1 MCGVVGTVDFDGGLG
16 AEERA
21 LVTAMRDT
29 MVNRGPDGAGLW
41 ASPDGRAIFGHR
53 RLSIIDLSDSAS
65 QPMTTEDGR
74 YTLVF
79 NGEIY
84 NHRELRVELLAEGVT
99 TWRTGHSDTEVLL
112 RGFERYGIDF
122 VQRLRGMFAF
132 AVWDARER
140 ELWLVRDRIGIKPLY
155 YHESGSRVRF
165 ASEIKAIL
173 RDDRVPRRLN
183 ELSFVHYLTFLVS
196 PAPETMFDGIEKVPA
211 GTYVRFRS
219 NGRKTSVR
227 YWDPLTTAMSQAG
240 VGYPELVERAAWL
253 VKDAVRAKS
262 VSDVPVGIFL
272 SGGVDSSTNAALFAK
287 LGGGDSVRTF
297 SIEYDRN
304 YPGCTSEIE
313 YAKQVARHVGAENYV
328 RTLTEKDFLDFVPRM
343 IELQDE
349 PIGDPVAAPVFFV
362 SELARKHGVIVC
374 HVGEGSDE
382 IFFGYPVWQKKLQL
396 QSALTGAE
404 AVGGGLLR
412 AAARVGGWAGRYRH
426 QGEAL
431 RRFGKGLPLFWGGA
445 DGFTESAKEALL
457 GPATR
462 STRADATRE
471 VIRPLYEEFRR
482 SPARDDA
489 GLWMT
494 YLDLKIRLPELLLM
508 RVDKMSMATSIEAR
522 VPFLD
527 HPLVEWAM
535 GVPTALRLHDGRLKA
550 ILKDAMR
557 GELPDDILDRKK
569 QGFGVPVHDWATGR
583 YGALAASTL
592 TSFADRTGLLDRRGV
607 RSVIKSGRGMD
618 LWYLLNLALWHER
631 WIEGRDVAWRLAA

>member
-1 MCGVVGTVDFDGGLG
+1 MCGVVGVVEFEGGLG

-53 RLSIIDLSDSAS
+53 RLSIIDLSESAS

-74 YTLVF
+74 YCLVF

-84 NHRELRVELLAEGVT
+84 NHQELRVELVAEGVT

-112 RGFERYGIDF
+112 RGFERYGIEF
-122 VQRLRGMFAF
+122 VLRLRGMFAF
-132 AVWDARER
+132 AVWDSRER
-140 ELWLVRDRIGIKPLY
+140 EIWLVRDRIGIKPLY
-155 YHESGSRVRF
+155 YCESGSRVRF

-173 RDDRVPRRLN
+173 RDERVPRRLN
-183 ELSFVHYLTFLVS
+183 ELALVHYLTFIVA
-196 PAPETMFDGIEKVPA
+196 PAPATMFDGIEKVPA
-211 GTYVRFRS
+211 GTYVRIRE

-240 VGYPELVERAAWL
+240 VGYDELVERAAWL

-287 LGGGDSVRTF
+287 QGGRDSVRTF

-304 YPGCTSEIE
+304 YPGYASEVE
-313 YAKQVARHVGAENYV
+313 YAKRVARHVGAENYV
-328 RTLTEKDFLDFVPRM
+328 RTLSERDVLDFIPRM

-349 PIGDPVAAPVFFV
+349 PIGDPVCAPVFFV
-362 SELARKHGVIVC
+362 SELARQHGVIVC
-374 HVGEGSDE
+374 HVGEGADE
-382 IFFGYPVWQKKLQL
+382 IFFGYPSWQLKLRL
-396 QSALTGAE
+396 QTALNGAE
-404 AVGGGLLR
+404 SIGDGLVR
-412 AAARVGGWAGRYRH
+412 AAARAAGWAGRHRP

-431 RRFGKGLPLFWGGA
+431 RRFGREGPIFWGGA
-445 DGFTESAKEALL
+445 DAFTEADKEALL
-457 GPATR
+457 GPSIR
-462 STRADATRE
+462 NVRADASGE
-471 VIRPLYEEFRR
+471 VVRALHEEFRR
-482 SPARDDA
+482 SPARDDV

-508 RVDKMSMATSIEAR
+508 RVDKMSMGVSIEAR

-535 GVPTALRLHDGRLKA
+535 GVPTSLRARDGRLKS
-550 ILKDAMR
+550 ILKDAMQS
-557 GELPDDILDRKK
+557 ELPADILNRKK
-569 QGFGVPVHDWATGR
+569 QGFGVPVHDWVAGR
-583 YGALAASTL
+583 FGALAAQIL
-592 TSFADRTGLLDRRGV
+592 TAFADRTGILDRRAVQGV
-607 RSVIKSGRGMD
+607 LERGEGSK

-631 WIEGRDVAWRLAA
+631 WIEGRDVAWRLAT

>member
-1 MCGVVGTVDFDGGLG
+1 MCGVVGSVDFGGGLG
-16 AEERA
+16 EDERA
-21 LVTAMRDT
+21 LVVAMRDT
-29 MVNRGPDGAGLW
+29 MVTRGPDGAGLW

-53 RLSIIDLSDSAS
+53 RLSIIDLSESAS

-74 YTLVF
+74 FCLVF

-84 NHRELRVELLAEGVT
+84 NHQELRAELVAEGVT
-99 TWRTGHSDTEVLL
+99 TWRTGHSDTEVIL

-122 VQRLRGMFAF
+122 VERLRGMFAF
-132 AVWDARER
+132 AMWDGRER

-173 RDDRVPRRLN
+173 KDPRVPRRLDEVSLVN
-183 ELSFVHYLTFLVS
+183 YLTFLVA
-196 PAPETMFDGIEKVPA
+196 PAPATMFEGIEKVPA
-211 GTYVRFRS
+211 GTYVRLRE

-227 YWDPLTTAMSQAG
+227 YWDPLTTTMSQAS
-240 VGYPELVERAAWL
+240 VSYPDLVQRAAWL

-262 VSDVPVGIFL
+262 VSDVPVGVFL

-287 LGGGDSVRTF
+287 QGGRDSVLTF
-297 SIEYDRN
+297 SIEYDRD
-304 YPGCTSEIE
+304 YPGCTSEVQ

-328 RTLTEKDFLDFVPRM
+328 RTLTERDFLDFVPRM
-343 IELQDE
+343 IDLQDE

-382 IFFGYPVWQKKLQL
+382 LFFGYPVWKKKLQL

-404 AVGGGLLR
+404 GLGGGLVR
-412 AAARVGGWAGRYRH
+412 AAARVGGWTARH
-426 QGEAL
+426 RPQGEAL
-431 RRFGKGLPLFWGGA
+431 RRFGIGLPLFWGGA
-445 DGFTESAKEALL
+445 DGFTESDKEQLL
-457 GPATR
+457 GPAIR
-462 STRADATRE
+462 KARADASRE
-471 VIRPLYEEFRR
+471 AIRPLYQEFRR

-489 GLWMT
+489 GLWMS

-535 GVPTALRLHDGRLKA
+535 GVPTPVRLHGGKLKA

-569 QGFGVPVHDWATGR
+569 QGFGVPVHDWSTGR
-583 YGALAASTL
+583 FGAVTASTL
-592 TSFADRTGLLDRRGV
+592 TSFAERTGLLDRRAV
-607 RSVIKSGRGMD
+607 RSFIARGHGSQ
-618 LWYLLNLALWHER
+618 LWYLLNLALWHEH
-631 WIEGRDVAWRLAA
+631 WIEGRDVTFRLAS